1 MVTGYRFSYGGAQ
14 EYYGVTPDLCTLGK
28 IIGGGFPLAA
38 IAGKKE
44 IMAHFDKEKVGS
56 DGFLMQI
63 GTLSGNPIASV
74 AGLKTLEIL
83 RRPGSYEKLRQN
95 GQRIMDFASKELSE
109 NNIDFKVVGDQTLFE
124 IIFTNEE
131 ILNYRDVQKNDLKY
145 KDSGIEQTW
154 NFAHPNNK
162 KVTGPLGNFKRMIKG
177 ASYQMMIDHL
187 SHTITELGSS
197 DKWAQFEVIILDKN
211 KIYHKFNWQVE
222 KYTMDG
228 PLKDCWLT
236 TMVSNPIS
244 LGSSI

>member
-1 MVTGYRFSYGGAQ
+1 MMLKKQPLIFSIVT
-14 EYYGVTPDLCTLGK
+14 
-28 IIGGGFPLAA
+28 
-38 IAGKKE
+38 
-44 IMAHFDKEKVGS
+44 
-56 DGFLMQI
+56 
-63 GTLSGNPIASV
+63 
-74 AGLKTLEIL
+74 
-83 RRPGSYEKLRQN
+83 
-95 GQRIMDFASKELSE
+95 
-109 NNIDFKVVGDQTLFE
+109 
-124 IIFTNEE
+124 IIF
-131 ILNYRDVQKNDLKY
+131 LNISYSYADLKSPNNLILPAEVVRIQLVGLMDNDKDF

-162 KVTGPLGNFKRMIKG
+162 KNTGPLPNFKMMIKG
-177 ASYQMMIDHL
+177 NSYQMLIDHL
-187 SHTITELGSS
+187 NHTITELGSS